1 MFTHLPKAKR
11 TYGGILAD
19 EMGLGK
25 TVMTIGLLH
34 ENKAW
39 PVLDEAEERS
49 NLNKTIF
56 FYLILLKRVHEF
68 EKIWHVNNFASVSA

>member
-1 MFTHLPKAKR
+1 MFTNFPKAKR
-11 TYGGILAD
+11 TFGGILAD

-34 ENKAW
+34 ENKTW

-49 NLNKTIF
+49 NIFIANLLN
-56 FYLILLKRVHEF
+56 LI
-68 EKIWHVNNFASVSA
+68 EKSLEI

>member
-1 MFTHLPKAKR
+1 MFTHMPKAKR

-39 PVLDEAEERS
+39 PALDEAEERS
-49 NLNKTIF
+49 NLKKKIVF
-56 FYLILLKRVHEF
+56 FI
-68 EKIWHVNNFASVSA
+68 